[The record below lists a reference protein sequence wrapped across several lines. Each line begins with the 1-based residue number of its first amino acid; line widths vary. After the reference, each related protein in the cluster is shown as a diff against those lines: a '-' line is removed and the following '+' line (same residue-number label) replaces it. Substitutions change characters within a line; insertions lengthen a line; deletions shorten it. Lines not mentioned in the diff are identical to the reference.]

1 MRMDF
6 FSLLDFF
13 STVCYG
19 TFYDECKIIL
29 EFYKFGES
37 LYTRKGKPGIW
48 LYGGEKGRGN
58 TQSTWPSASRR
69 ATMKSSRK
77 GKPGNHIQYLVLF
90 SSKIKREMT

>member
-1 MRMDF
+1 MHICGGREIYLELG
-6 FSLLDFF
+6 SEGLDWF
-13 STVCYG
+13 
-19 TFYDECKIIL
+19 TFARV
-29 EFYKFGES
+29 S